1 MQRMI
6 LFALKRLRVQF
17 VSRFWPALRSDFS
30 APARRYAVNRFD
42 QNRFDRNC
50 LDNNCLDRNRFSLNG
65 AKRLSRLMLFCVP
78 LWGTAL
84 HAAQSD
90 VNGVHRTT
98 MDNGLEVYVKVDRR
112 APVAVSML
120 WYRAGGM
127 DEVSGTTGVAHV
139 LEHMMFQGTE
149 STAPGEFARRIAEVG
164 GRNNAFT
171 SSDYTGYYQQLHRSN
186 LELALRLEADRMV
199 NLKLDEAEFRKEMR
213 VVMEERRQRVDDNA
227 RAMVFERL
235 NAAMYL
241 AHPYRQPVVGWMS
254 DLQNMQLGDA
264 RAWYDNWYA
273 PNNAVLV
280 VAGDV
285 DAQQVFALAA
295 KYFGPIAARPLPA
308 RKPRAEPEQKGTRRI
323 VVKAPSRLPSLTMA
337 YHAPRLKDVEGDWE
351 PYALSILAGVLDGY
365 SAARLEREMV
375 SKTRVANSVSADYDG
390 LRRGPGAFYVSFTP
404 GQGKTVADVERVW
417 REQLALLVEQG
428 VTEAELRTVK
438 AQVIASQVYSQ
449 DSVYGQASRIA
460 RMRSLG
466 LPYDASARITEKLRE
481 VTAEQVSTVAGKY
494 LVDDKLTVAVLE
506 PVVPEPAAIE
516 PSRVEPIA
524 RSAPAGSDQLSEA
537 DSQ

>member
-6 LFALKRLRVQF
+6 LFGLNRLRARPA
-17 VSRFWPALRSDFS
+17 SRNRPISKS
-30 APARRYAVNRFD
+30 ICSTCARRHTRSV
-42 QNRFDRNC
+42 
-50 LDNNCLDRNRFSLNG
+50 
-65 AKRLSRLMLFCVP
+65 AKRRGWLALLCAP
-78 LWGTAL
+78 LWGATL
-84 HAAQSD
+84 HAAQPD
-90 VNGVHRTT
+90 VNNVHSTAL
-98 MDNGLEVYVKVDRR
+98 DNGLEVYVKVDRR

-127 DEVSGTTGVAHV
+127 DEASGTTGVAHV

-149 STAPGEFARRIAEVG
+149 DTAPGDFARMIAEVG

-171 SSDYTGYYQQLHRSN
+171 SSDYTGYYQQLHKSN
-186 LELALRLEADRMV
+186 LELALRLEADRMA
-199 NLKLDEAEFRKEMR
+199 NLKLDEAEFQKELR
-213 VVMEERRQRVDDNA
+213 VVMEERRQRVDDNP
-227 RAMVFERL
+227 RAMVFEQL

-241 AHPYRQPVVGWMS
+241 AHPYRHPVVGWMS
-254 DLQNMQLGDA
+254 DLENMQLADA

-285 DAQQVFALAA
+285 DPKHVFALAE
-295 KYFGPIAARPLPA
+295 KYFGPIAARPLPV
-308 RKPRAEPEQKGTRRI
+308 RKPQVEPEQKGTRRI
-323 VVKAPSRLPSLTMA
+323 VVKAPSRLPSVTMA
-337 YHAPRLKDVEGDWE
+337 YHVPRLEDVEGDWE

-390 LRRGPGAFYVSFTP
+390 FRRGPGAFYVSVTP

-417 REQLALLVEQG
+417 REQLALLIEQG
-428 VTEAELRTVK
+428 VTEDELRRVK

-460 RMRSLG
+460 RMRALG
-466 LPYDASARITEKLRE
+466 LPHDGSARMTEKLRA
-481 VTAEQVSTVAGKY
+481 VTAEQVTAVARKY
-494 LVDDKLTVAVLE
+494 LIDDKLTVAVLE
-506 PVVPEPAAIE
+506 PEAPPGQAA
-516 PSRVEPIA
+516 
-524 RSAPAGSDQLSEA
+524 SDRLSEA
-537 DSQ
+537 NTK